1 MEDFKTFDVDF
12 DKLPSGMDLI
22 YLLGVSERVTGLP
35 VWYANIEQ
43 WRNIFWHEARTISSP
58 KRCGG
63 HYGHVQAK
71 DALFKYVEFTLWL

>member
-35 VWYANIEQ
+35 V
-43 WRNIFWHEARTISSP
+43 
-58 KRCGG
+58 
-63 HYGHVQAK
+63 
-71 DALFKYVEFTLWL
+71 